1 MVELIP
7 LASYAFISSI
17 TPGPNNI
24 MLTAS
29 GITFGMRRSIPHILG
44 IPFGFGVQLA
54 LCAYGLGA
62 LLIQVPAAN
71 IALKV
76 FGTAYLVYLA
86 WTLRVNIVN
95 SDASGEA
102 GRPMSFLNAALF
114 QFANPKAWVM
124 ALTGAS
130 VFVPEYDSYALSVTV
145 LCLVFCFINLPCI
158 VVWAALGSAI
168 KTRLKDPAWQRG
180 FSSILVILTLYVAVA
195 IWF

>member
-86 WTLRVNIVN
+86 WTLRVNIVK
-95 SDASGEA
+95 SDSSKIGRASCRE
-102 GRPMSFLNAALF
+102 R
-114 QFANPKAWVM
+114 V
-124 ALTGAS
+124 
-130 VFVPEYDSYALSVTV
+130 
-145 LCLVFCFINLPCI
+145 
-158 VVWAALGSAI
+158 
-168 KTRLKDPAWQRG
+168 
-180 FSSILVILTLYVAVA
+180 
-195 IWF
+195 